1 LPLQNPCTL
10 FSLELLPPLTNSWQM
25 LRDLNPDC
33 PPIMKSRVEVAAS
46 CPLFRLTGNLR
57 PFYCIET
64 DHSFFPIVRTKLF
77 TSSQNPSD
85 VLKTNKVEFWT
96 KPPATKVLVPIEAAE
111 QSEMGKG
118 MTGNYN
124 TEIYNNL

>member
-1 LPLQNPCTL
+1 
-10 FSLELLPPLTNSWQM
+10 
-25 LRDLNPDC
+25 
-33 PPIMKSRVEVAAS
+33 
-46 CPLFRLTGNLR
+46 
-57 PFYCIET
+57 
-64 DHSFFPIVRTKLF
+64 
-77 TSSQNPSD
+77 